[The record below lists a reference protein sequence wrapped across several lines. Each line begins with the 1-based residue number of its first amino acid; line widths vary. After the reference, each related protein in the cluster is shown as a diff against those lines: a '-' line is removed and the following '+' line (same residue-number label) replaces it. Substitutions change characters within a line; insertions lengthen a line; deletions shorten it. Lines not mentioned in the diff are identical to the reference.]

1 MNDHQKVLLRPER
14 LRVVPSRFSWCD
26 QRLFRCG
33 ATAHTDP
40 ESLAL
45 YLFLLTAAD
54 SRCLSFYSDKSL
66 SQYLR
71 LDPLRVEGARRRLLD
86 ADLIA
91 YQKPDYQ
98 VLSLPQAHPPS
109 ERVGQAASVGDILR
123 RVLGGGVHD

>member
-1 MNDHQKVLLRPER
+1 MNDHQKVLLRPDR
-14 LRVVPSRFSWCD
+14 LRVVPARFSWCD
-26 QRLFRCG
+26 QQLFRGG

-45 YLFLLTAAD
+45 YLFLLTVAD
-54 SRCLSFYSDKSL
+54 SRGLSFYSDKSL
-66 SQYLR
+66 SQWLH
-71 LDPLRVEGARRRLLD
+71 LDPLRMERARRRLLE

-109 ERVGQAASVGDILR
+109 QRVGQAASVGEILR
-123 RVLGGGVHD
+123 RVLEGGAHD